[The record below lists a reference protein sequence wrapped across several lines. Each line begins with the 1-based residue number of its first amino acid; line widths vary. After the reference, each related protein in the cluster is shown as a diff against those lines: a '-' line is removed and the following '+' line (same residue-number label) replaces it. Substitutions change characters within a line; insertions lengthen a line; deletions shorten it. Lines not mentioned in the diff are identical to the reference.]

1 MSRYEGHSGGA
12 QGPDPV
18 VPAGLADL
26 LDQLAGP
33 PDVWDRPDGDF
44 GPLDH
49 SYGLS
54 QEDREH
60 ANSMYRLG
68 SKALARGDLLPAA
81 NLLGSAAEAGH
92 PGALFRMA
100 ALTTR
105 AGGVVD
111 DVRFLVAE
119 AARHGHADAERL
131 LAGTVGRRISGTWTM
146 QDPEFFD
153 EVRIGMGKPL
163 ILHTGDGDESPGEPA
178 GGPGRAEGPRLVL
191 LPQSRLPQ
199 PTPRPAGRPAA
210 LRPVPGNSAA
220 RPTAG
225 RAPIVLPDPEK
236 PAQPH
241 AVTVP
246 HRAAEANAGAWDV
259 GALRPAALTEMAR
272 SRLVPADT
280 AQQWRAAVRAIDL
293 LLHIEAAQGIASRT
307 LRRRAQLPAAALG
320 LLLEL
325 LRSQQIVTTIKGVH
339 FPGPVLAMARRGDP
353 PERLVQQSLDRLR
366 DQTLAAIYISTY
378 SGGQVAVPH
387 HSVGPLAPG
396 VEQWV
401 DFRDTAHASA
411 NGKALLAQLTFEGR
425 MDHLTRHQQIKL
437 TDRTITTSRALFDAL
452 DGGGPHA
459 PQYDFLE
466 YSRRNVCVAYSVG
479 TPGKATCVA
488 LSLPAAEEH
497 RLRQAA
503 RVLRNHSA
511 GLLVTLLLAE
521 QTGNQSS
528 LTVPNNDDGEGEGAA
543 ALQARIPARRR

>member
-12 QGPDPV
+12 QGPEPV

-26 LDQLAGP
+26 LDRLTGP

-54 QEDREH
+54 QEEREH

-81 NLLGSAAEAGH
+81 DLLGSAAEAGH
-92 PGALFRMA
+92 PGGLFRMA
-100 ALTTR
+100 ALTRR
-105 AGGVVD
+105 AGGAVD

-163 ILHTGDGDESPGEPA
+163 ILHTGDGDVSA
-178 GGPGRAEGPRLVL
+178 GGPAGRPAGPRLVL
-191 LPQSRLPQ
+191 LPQTRGEQ
-199 PTPRPAGRPAA
+199 PAPRPAGRPAA
-210 LRPVPGNSAA
+210 LRPVPGNGAA

-225 RAPIVLPDPEK
+225 RAPIVLPDPEG
-236 PAQPH
+236 PARPY
-241 AVTVP
+241 AVAVP
-246 HRAAEANAGAWDV
+246 HRAAEADAGAWAV

-272 SRLVPADT
+272 SRLVPA
-280 AQQWRAAVRAIDL
+280 
-293 LLHIEAAQGIASRT
+293 
-307 LRRRAQLPAAALG
+307 ALG

-325 LRSQQIVTTIKGVH
+325 LRSQQMVTTVNGVH

-378 SGGQVAVPH
+378 TGGQVAVPH

-411 NGKALLAQLTFEGR
+411 NGKALLAQLTFAGR

-488 LSLPAAEEH
+488 LRRSSDSCRSPLRMPGPRKRARTQLPGPGATRRE
-497 RLRQAA
+497 RQAPPTTCPRRA
-503 RVLRNHSA
+503 
-511 GLLVTLLLAE
+511 
-521 QTGNQSS
+521 
-528 LTVPNNDDGEGEGAA
+528 VPGERGSGGRRRQPA
-543 ALQARIPARRR
+543 QAPARALPDLRSADRRSRSRNPLRRPFPCPCRLACSSS